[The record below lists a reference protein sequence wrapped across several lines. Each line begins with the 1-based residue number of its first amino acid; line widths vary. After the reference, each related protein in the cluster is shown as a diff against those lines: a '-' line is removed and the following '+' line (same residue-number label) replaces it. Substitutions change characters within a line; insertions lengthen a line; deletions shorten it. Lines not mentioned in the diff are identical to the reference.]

1 MITKFAIKV
10 QEIITDTKT
19 GHSNEYQPKY
29 FSEVVNVTSER
40 VSTTQSPKV
49 LFGTRKEAWEVVSG
63 LPDTGTLGQFSYKYT
78 YSIEPFTY
86 GYANHIGWTDVNPY
100 EIVKVI
106 SDKTI
111 EIRIMDA
118 TRDKSW
124 KPEVISGGFAGR
136 CVNQHSQRWDIV
148 SNDDVPTVR
157 ARLRKDGYYHSSHGK
172 HLLGEEPRKFYDYN
186 F

>member
-19 GHSNEYQPKY
+19 GHSNEYQPTY

-49 LFGTRKEAWEVVSG
+49 LFGTRKEVLEVIFN

-106 SDKTI
+106 SNKTI
-111 EIRIMDA
+111 EIREM
-118 TRDKSW
+118 KSEKLPW
-124 KPEVISGGFAGR
+124 KAEWVEGGFAGH
-136 CVNQHSQRWDIV
+136 CTNQRDQKWDII
-148 SNDDVPTVR
+148 SDDDIPVIR
-157 ARLRKDGYYHSSHGK
+157 ARLRKDGYYHSAHGK